1 MSRHMTMRTTI
12 RLPDDLIRDVKRLA
26 LSDGS
31 TFTALVEEGLRNV
44 LAQRRKKAKP
54 PPIPVSSARGGFI
67 DWKNIAAAV
76 QEADDLEYI
85 ERLKSGFK

>member
-1 MSRHMTMRTTI
+1 MTMRTTI

-26 LSDGS
+26 VSDGS

-44 LAQRRKKAKP
+44 LAQRRKNAKP
-54 PPIPVSSARGGFI
+54 PPIPVSSARGGFT
-67 DWKNIAAAV
+67 DWENVAAAM

-85 ERLKSGFK
+85 ERLKSGFR